1 MIHYQKKSLL
11 NHFGL
16 SSRGTYRGL
25 IHEKFIESIK
35 DGIYDNQLMA
45 IVGRYG
51 QGKSTIAEL
60 VSYDINQS
68 NQSGVETV
76 KFVYINSQNLE
87 KLNVSGVLN
96 AIVWDVSN
104 ESPKNN
110 AEAKARQAAR
120 ILGQRYVDSL
130 KKKRTCIV
138 IENAHR
144 MHHSTL
150 MQLKDFW
157 ETKFMGVSPLL
168 SILLIGHPELTEKL
182 ARRKEVFWRFQL
194 LDMEKEEKW
203 MCFDEKVNYLS
214 AVFGHAI
221 DSEAR
226 AFIAGKAEGPLHMEI
241 LVRETMETAKL
252 IGKHVVD
259 AECVPQTLKE
269 KMSALGVSL
278 AQLGEAAGLPKSTVD
293 DVVNGRSK
301 TIDNIDKVNAALQ
314 EMMARRTKKMEV
326 VG

>member
-104 ESPKNN
+104 
-110 AEAKARQAAR
+110 
-120 ILGQRYVDSL
+120 
-130 KKKRTCIV
+130 
-138 IENAHR
+138 
-144 MHHSTL
+144 
-150 MQLKDFW
+150 
-157 ETKFMGVSPLL
+157 
-168 SILLIGHPELTEKL
+168 
-182 ARRKEVFWRFQL
+182 
-194 LDMEKEEKW
+194 
-203 MCFDEKVNYLS
+203 
-214 AVFGHAI
+214 
-221 DSEAR
+221 
-226 AFIAGKAEGPLHMEI
+226 
-241 LVRETMETAKL
+241 
-252 IGKHVVD
+252 
-259 AECVPQTLKE
+259 
-269 KMSALGVSL
+269 
-278 AQLGEAAGLPKSTVD
+278 
-293 DVVNGRSK
+293 
-301 TIDNIDKVNAALQ
+301 
-314 EMMARRTKKMEV
+314 
-326 VG
+326 